1 MLGKR
6 VNNMEIKKGRDKL
19 ILTEEEAKVLI
30 NARELLDD
38 IYQNASEDDELEVYA
53 RDAHTELE
61 NFLSYVDIDV
71 EVKQKEPTIKVVVVS
86 IDEFEF

>member
-1 MLGKR
+1 
-6 VNNMEIKKGRDKL
+6 MEIKKGRDKL

-38 IYQNASEDDELEVYA
+38 IFSNASVDNELETYSESA
-53 RDAHTELE
+53 RDGLID
-61 NFLSYVDIDV
+61 FLDTVDI
-71 EVKQKEPTIKVVVVS
+71 EVKVKQTEPTTKVVVVS

>member
-1 MLGKR
+1 
-6 VNNMEIKKGRDKL
+6 MEIKKGRDKL

-38 IYQNASEDDELEVYA
+38 IYQNASDGDELETYSH
-53 RDAHTELE
+53 DAHTELD
-61 NFLSYVDIDV
+61 NFLSWVDIDV
-71 EVKQKEPTIKVVVVS
+71 EIKQEKPTTKVVVVS